1 MLSKN
6 DVERLYEC
14 VREIRTLS
22 KNDVERL
29 YECAE
34 CDYYKQ
40 CIHTVP
46 EPSDNPDGTCKT
58 KDEFERMGEKED

>member
-6 DVERLYEC
+6 D
-14 VREIRTLS
+14 I
-22 KNDVERL
+22 KRL

-34 CDYYKQ
+34 CDYYEQ
-40 CIHTVP
+40 CIHTIQ

-58 KDEFERMGEKED
+58 KDEFKRMSEKED

>member
-1 MLSKN
+1 M
-6 DVERLYEC
+6 
-14 VREIRTLS
+14 LS

-34 CDYYKQ
+34 CDYYEQ
-40 CIHTVP
+40 CIHTVQ

-58 KDEFERMGEKED
+58 KDEFKRMSEKED

>member
-6 DVERLYEC
+6 DV
-14 VREIRTLS
+14 
-22 KNDVERL
+22 KRL

-34 CDYYKQ
+34 CDYYER
-40 CIHTVP
+40 CIDTVQ

-58 KDEFERMGEKED
+58 KAEFKRRRKEWNG